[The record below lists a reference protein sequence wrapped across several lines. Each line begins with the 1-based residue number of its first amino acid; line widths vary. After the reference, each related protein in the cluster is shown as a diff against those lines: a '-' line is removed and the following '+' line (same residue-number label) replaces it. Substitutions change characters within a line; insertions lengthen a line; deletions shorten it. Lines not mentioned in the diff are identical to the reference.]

1 MPLVALPEHGLG
13 VAAPARARDWNEQR
27 HVHMQTGVAATCMIL
42 CYRLAGLACYNTS
55 NCETLE
61 ESLVE
66 LQTLLLHNEHLLS
79 TPGLLPKLYDAIAV
93 TSELFAAF
101 SGR

>member
-1 MPLVALPEHGLG
+1 
-13 VAAPARARDWNEQR
+13 
-27 HVHMQTGVAATCMIL
+27 MQSRVFASIAATCIVL
-42 CYRLAGLACYNTS
+42 SSRLAGLACYNAS
-55 NCETLE
+55 NCEIVE

-66 LQTLLLHNEHLLS
+66 LQTLLLQNEHLLR